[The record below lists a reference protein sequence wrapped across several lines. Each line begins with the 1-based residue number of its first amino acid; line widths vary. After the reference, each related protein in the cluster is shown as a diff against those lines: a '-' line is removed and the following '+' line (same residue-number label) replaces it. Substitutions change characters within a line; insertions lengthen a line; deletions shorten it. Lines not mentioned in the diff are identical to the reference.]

1 MKNLVFV
8 AVLGMAALLFS
19 CNSGGKYVIEGTDE
33 SLENGQWMFLMEGA
47 GEYGVLDS
55 ARIENSAFR
64 IETDDCGCGLGLL
77 YMGTSSTANDLWQM
91 SDVIFIEPGKVTA
104 VYDADYEM
112 FIAHGTPLNDL
123 FVRLASGDMGEY
135 EDKAD
140 IVRGNLNLLGLTV
153 METMMVDSSKP
164 EMEALMALFP
174 ESLKE
179 HPLYLE
185 IKETLD
191 AAKADVGMPYWDI
204 EGVDLQ
210 GNEVRL
216 SDVVERHGV
225 RYVLLDMWA
234 SWCAPCREEEIPH
247 LVSQYA
253 RFKERG
259 FEIYGMSFDANRE
272 SWRNAVENFGM
283 SWTNVVTECPDGP
296 RSSKVWAEY
305 GMIGVP
311 WNYLI
316 DASTGEIIAKNLHGD
331 DLVAELES
339 LFGMD

>member
-19 CNSGGKYVIEGTDE
+19 CNSGGKYVIEGADE
-33 SLENGQWMFLMEGA
+33 SLVDGHWMFLMEGT
-47 GEYGVLDS
+47 GEYGALDS
-55 ARIENSAFR
+55 ARIEGSAFR
-64 IETDDCGCGLGLL
+64 IETDNPGCGLGLL

-91 SDVIFIEPGKVTA
+91 SDVIFIEPGTVTA

-112 FIAHGTPLNDL
+112 FIAQGTPLNDL
-123 FVRLASGDMGEY
+123 FIRLASGDMGEY

-153 METMMVDSSKP
+153 METMMIDSSKP

-204 EGVDLQ
+204 EGVDVQ
-210 GNEVRL
+210 GNAIRL
-216 SDVVERHGV
+216 SDVVERDGV

-234 SWCAPCREEEIPH
+234 SWCLPCREEIPH

-296 RSSKVWAEY
+296 RSSTVWAEY

>member
-1 MKNLVFV
+1 MRNVAYL

-19 CNSGGKYVIEGTDE
+19 CNSGGKYVIKGADK
-33 SLENGQWMFLMEGA
+33 SLVDGHWMFLMEGT
-47 GEYGVLDS
+47 GEYGALDS
-55 ARIENSAFR
+55 ARIEGSAFR
-64 IETDDCGCGLGLL
+64 IETDNPGCGLGLL

-91 SDVIFIEPGKVTA
+91 SDVIFIEPGTVTA

-112 FIAHGTPLNDL
+112 FMAQGTPLNDL
-123 FVRLASGDMGEY
+123 YMRLASGDVGEY
-135 EDKAD
+135 EDEAD
-140 IVRGNLNLLGLTV
+140 IVRGNLNLLGLTI
-153 METMMVDSSKP
+153 METMLISYSKP

-174 ESLKE
+174 ESLRE

-185 IKETLD
+185 IKEALE
-191 AAKADVGMPYWDI
+191 AVRADVGMPYWDI

-234 SWCAPCREEEIPH
+234 SWCAPCREEIPN

-253 RFKERG
+253 RFRDNG
-259 FEIYGMSFDANRE
+259 FEIYGMSFDGNRE
-272 SWRNAVENFGM
+272 SWSNTVENYGM
-283 SWTNVVTECPDGP
+283 TWANVMAECPDGP

-305 GMIGVP
+305 GMLGVP

-316 DASTGEIIAKNLHGD
+316 DASTGDIVAKNLHGD
-331 DLVAELES
+331 ELVAKLES